1 MDDLFKQLKEKTLTV
16 IDEYGTLFDPN
27 PSYNLKMAYMMNW
40 IIFVTPLFSAI
51 FDKLLSMNNV
61 LSSTVTVRDKVMEIT
76 NCITQELMKLS
87 NGLNDNCD
95 NSKYLDTSKIINF
108 LIQFGQD

>member
-1 MDDLFKQLKEKTLTV
+1 
-16 IDEYGTLFDPN
+16 
-27 PSYNLKMAYMMNW
+27 MAYMMNW